1 MVAIS
6 MKVKLNVSYGRVF
19 CITAPKESK
28 TTKQK
33 ANLGSTT
40 FRAPARLTLINESS
54 PPKFGNE
61 ASFRGRSCNLFV
73 DVFLSV
79 SSLSQ
84 GRCSADILFGWE
96 LINTAISRIINEVTL
111 DRIVLD
117 HLERQLERG
126 LIWLVMPS
134 RARFVCNCRFSTSH
148 LQPLSN
154 PFLLLS
160 IKHYLSI
167 SLIAPMT
174 IEIALLSR
182 SFLASKCVPNQMAQT
197 SRRWSV
203 AVLLH
208 IPG

>member
-6 MKVKLNVSYGRVF
+6 MKGRVF

-40 FRAPARLTLINESS
+40 SRAPARLTLINESS
-54 PPKFGNE
+54 SPKFGNE
-61 ASFRGRSCNLFV
+61 VSFRGRSRNLFV
-73 DVFLSV
+73 V
-79 SSLSQ
+79 
-84 GRCSADILFGWE
+84 FGWE
-96 LINTAISRIINEVTL
+96 LINTAISRIINEATL

-134 RARFVCNCRFSTSH
+134 RARFVCRFVCNCRFSTSH
-148 LQPLSN
+148 LQPLPN

-167 SLIAPMT
+167 SLVAPMT

-197 SRRWSV
+197 SPRWSV